1 MRHIIVC
8 GVKTK
13 SNEIYSPAYSTEFQ
27 KSIRK
32 LKKYRVSK
40 ILSAITDT
48 IDMLCTESNMD
59 ILRTRLSFHQLRN
72 FSITVDGVKYKNPY
86 DIHVPV
92 GGSNNNNDLVILF
105 AYNHTEQQV
114 VLLDI
119 GSHKKL
125 KIGGAT
131 NEIATVIYGRQR

>member
-1 MRHIIVC
+1 M
-8 GVKTK
+8 TFM
-13 SNEIYSPAYSTEFQ
+13 S
-27 KSIRK
+27 
-32 LKKYRVSK
+32 
-40 ILSAITDT
+40 
-48 IDMLCTESNMD
+48 
-59 ILRTRLSFHQLRN
+59 
-72 FSITVDGVKYKNPY
+72 
-86 DIHVPV
+86 PV

-131 NEIATVIYGRQR
+131 NEFATSTYGGLQ